1 MVRVVICLLCASIQ
15 IALDDRGSSPLA
27 DSVTTAN
34 VIRSGHLPAPQL
46 GVISEIERAIKA
58 LARTQAVKERIC
70 EYIQHE
76 VSHHSPNYGTAI
88 SSLLKLAPDGMN
100 NVAVVTFRQSTRLHS
115 FCICSPQY
123 IFVVNRIQWL
133 ISSFV

>member
-1 MVRVVICLLCASIQ
+1 MP
-15 IALDDRGSSPLA
+15 DDRGSSPLA

-76 VSHHSPNYGTAI
+76 VSFHFFSNGTAI
-88 SSLLKLAPDGMN
+88 SSSPLKLALDGMN
-100 NVAVVTFRQSTRLHS
+100 NVAVVTSRQATRLHL
-115 FCICSPQY
+115 FCICSHQY
-123 IFVVNRIQWL
+123 IFVINRI
-133 ISSFV
+133 